1 LVGNFFRVCLGF
13 CILKNDA
20 VPKVQVLLCLCELLR
35 DKGFLGFLKTLV
47 FGGIV
52 EELVKELDS
61 VFGVNVV
68 PAVIADEVPLLSRH
82 KRVLS

>member
-1 LVGNFFRVCLGF
+1 MNFFRVCLGF

-35 DKGFLGFLKTLV
+35 DEGFQGFLITLV
-47 FGGIV
+47 IGGIV
-52 EELVKELDS
+52 KELVKELDS
-61 VFGVNVV
+61 KFGVKVV
-68 PAVIADEVPLLSRH
+68 PVVLADEVPLISRH